1 MLSHNFCLPM
11 NINTDNPTLMSFSH
25 TEVTFWVTTLAA
37 EVRVR
42 EPERHTTC
50 SQAGPVP
57 PSIMT
62 CHCARLPGLGL
73 MQPQLGFNPT
83 KALSWAQGK
92 VTVVRRA
99 ILGRREARGGL
110 GATIQSMAR

>member
-1 MLSHNFCLPM
+1 M

-37 EVRVR
+37 EVRVH
-42 EPERHTTC
+42 EPERHTAC

-92 VTVVRRA
+92 VTVVDAQYWGDEKRVEVSVPLYNRWQ
-99 ILGRREARGGL
+99 GEEDVFSR
-110 GATIQSMAR
+110 